1 MATQH
6 IRHRGKPF
14 QVTFHHRFSVSTYSD
29 PFIDKPKIYISDF
42 QQTWNLVAIIF
53 NLYLLSCPFQSLVC
67 STHSQ
72 ALFQV
77 HSTQDGGVTHTNA
90 RLKEDVC
97 PGPQL
102 GAFHVQHPWYVQET
116 QCLLQCHTQ
125 CMGYLQCLL
134 CQEDPQLLLVT
145 RFQSLVLEADDVMEV
160 VETVP
165 LGLSVRIT
173 GVVEEDLVNHQFPS
187 GENR

>member
-1 MATQH
+1 MF
-6 IRHRGKPF
+6 RHFK
-14 QVTFHHRFSVSTYSD
+14 YL
-29 PFIDKPKIYISDF
+29 ISKKLDILL
-42 QQTWNLVAIIF
+42 Q
-53 NLYLLSCPFQSLVC
+53 YLLINICFQSLEC

-77 HSTQDGGVTHTNA
+77 PNIQDGGVIHTNA

-125 CMGYLQCLL
+125 CMGYLQCLPCHP

-145 RFQSLVLEADDVMEV
+145 RFQSLVLEADDVMEG